1 MSNPVVNA
9 RDVSGQFK
17 EQTPAWFYFFTE
29 SVADGNQHAAGRA
42 RLRHV
47 RVQDA
52 AAAAAD
58 ADDSP

>member
-1 MSNPVVNA
+1 MNTILISLFVFVLP
-9 RDVSGQFK
+9 
-17 EQTPAWFYFFTE
+17 TE
-29 SVADGNQHAAGRA
+29 SFEDRNQHAAGRA